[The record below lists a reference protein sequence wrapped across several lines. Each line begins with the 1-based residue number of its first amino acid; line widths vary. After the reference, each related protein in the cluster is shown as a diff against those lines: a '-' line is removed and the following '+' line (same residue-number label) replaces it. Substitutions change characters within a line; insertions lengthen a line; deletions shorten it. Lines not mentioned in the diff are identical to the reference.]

1 MAGSDRVPPLQEA
14 HDGERARAEV
24 DAAVGVNEVELRAGH
39 GDEGLLGGGQ
49 WRCGVLILF
58 RLWEEVLGE
67 LVRVDGGAQQ
77 GRGGGGRGWC
87 GFGEEAA
94 WSNTEWRAGLLRT
107 TDGGRDKVA
116 VQRARTGDPAWLRT
130 GRARN
135 GVLSG
140 PSFSRT
146 HGDKGRHFARPIRAF
161 RVAA

>member
-24 DAAVGVNEVELRAGH
+24 DAAVGADEVELRAGH
-39 GDEGLLGGGQ
+39 SDEGLLSGGQ
-49 WRCGVLILF
+49 RQCDILVLF
-58 RLWEEVLGE
+58 RLREEVLSE
-67 LVRVDGGAQQ
+67 LVGVDGGAQQ

-107 TDGGRDKVA
+107 ADGGRDKVA
-116 VQRARTGDPAWLRT
+116 AQRARTGDPAWLRT
-130 GRARN
+130 GRAQN

-146 HGDKGRHFARPIRAF
+146 HGDRGHRFAQPIRAF